1 MSFLPAIATAL
12 GASAST
18 AATIGTVGGA
28 LGTVG
33 TVVGAVGAIRG
44 AQAEAGAA
52 NYNAEMAR
60 RDASAKEAAQRVQQQ
75 RQLSNIR
82 ASVGKSGATM
92 EGTPLMV
99 LAESAANAEI
109 DALNTRYSGIAE
121 SNLYSSRAKNARSAG
136 NLRAGT
142 SLLSGMSRIL

>member
-1 MSFLPAIATAL
+1 MAFVAPLMGAL
-12 GASAST
+12 GSAGSVIG
-18 AATIGTVGGA
+18 TIGTV
-28 LGTVG
+28 VS
-33 TVVGAVGAIRG
+33 AVGAMNAG
-44 AQAEAGAA
+44 KAESNAA
-52 NYNAEMAR
+52 TYNAEMAR
-60 RDASAKEAAQRVQQQ
+60 RDASSKEAAQRVQQQ

-92 EGTPLMV
+92 AGTPLMV

-109 DALNTRYSGIAE
+109 DALNTRYSGVAE
-121 SNLYSSRAKNARSAG
+121 SNLQMSRAKNARTAG